1 MLIDEP
7 VSYPAGPNQPPY
19 QPLNY
24 DRKFEGRVTLRRAL
38 EQSRNVPAVRTLAD
52 VGPGEAVAYA
62 RRFGLSGEYPPYLSL
77 ALGAAEGTLIEMTSA
92 YAAFA
97 NQGVRLEPYGVVSI
111 MDRQGAVLR
120 EHRPQPREAIRADTA
135 FVMTHLLR
143 GVVERGTAGAAAAI
157 HWPLAGKTGTVDDYT
172 DAWFI
177 GYDPDLTVGVWVG
190 YDEKKSLGT
199 GETGGTTALP
209 IWMDV
214 MKAYIASRGS
224 DLPPPEFEP
233 PGNIVMVTLESGL
246 TEAFINGTQ
255 PADSTPT
262 PSPTPAA
269 APPGPTTVPR
279 QLE

>member
-1 MLIDEP
+1 
-7 VSYPAGPNQPPY
+7 V
-19 QPLNY
+19 
-24 DRKFEGRVTLRRAL
+24 
-38 EQSRNVPAVRTLAD
+38 
-52 VGPGEAVAYA
+52 
-62 RRFGLSGEYPPYLSL
+62 
-77 ALGAAEGTLIEMTSA
+77 
-92 YAAFA
+92 
-97 NQGVRLEPYGVVSI
+97 
-111 MDRQGAVLR
+111 
-120 EHRPQPREAIRADTA
+120 
-135 FVMTHLLR
+135 
-143 GVVERGTAGAAAAI
+143 
-157 HWPLAGKTGTVDDYT
+157 
-172 DAWFI
+172 
-177 GYDPDLTVGVWVG
+177 TVGVWVG